1 MTTKKTKTKK
11 VETKEIELTL
21 EQQNM
26 QAHINSL
33 TKKIQAHQF
42 EIEELL
48 PSLRTYEQTL
58 ANSLQNTANTN
69 EEENKNDSNY
79 SLVYSCYNSNTTR

>member
-1 MTTKKTKTKK
+1 MATKNKKTKP
-11 VETKEIELTL
+11 VEIKLTI

-58 ANSLQNTANTN
+58 ANSLQNSA
-69 EEENKNDSNY
+69 SN
-79 SLVYSCYNSNTTR
+79 NPKEDEK

>member
-1 MTTKKTKTKK
+1 MATKKTKTKQIK
-11 VETKEIELTL
+11 LTP
-21 EQQNM
+21 EQQKM

-42 EIEELL
+42 EIEELI

-58 ANSLQNTANTN
+58 ANSLQNNADTKEKEKT
-69 EEENKNDSNY
+69 
-79 SLVYSCYNSNTTR
+79 

>member
-1 MTTKKTKTKK
+1 MATKKTKTKQIK
-11 VETKEIELTL
+11 LTP
-21 EQQNM
+21 EQQKM

-42 EIEELL
+42 EIEELI

-58 ANSLQNTANTN
+58 ANSLQSNANTKD
-69 EEENKNDSNY
+69 EEK
-79 SLVYSCYNSNTTR
+79 T

>member
-1 MTTKKTKTKK
+1 MATKKNKT
-11 VETKEIELTL
+11 ENKEVELTP

-58 ANSLQNTANTN
+58 ANSLQNEANIN
-69 EEENKNDSNY
+69 PKEDDND
-79 SLVYSCYNSNTTR
+79 NS

>member
-1 MTTKKTKTKK
+1 MATKNKETKT
-11 VETKEIELTL
+11 VEIELTP
-21 EQQNM
+21 EQKNM

-58 ANSLQNTANTN
+58 ANSLQNNADTKEKEKT
-69 EEENKNDSNY
+69 
-79 SLVYSCYNSNTTR
+79 CHF

>member
-1 MTTKKTKTKK
+1 
-11 VETKEIELTL
+11 
-21 EQQNM
+21 
-26 QAHINSL
+26 L

-58 ANSLQNTANTN
+58 AKSLQNEANTN
-69 EEENKNDSNY
+69 PKEDDND
-79 SLVYSCYNSNTTR
+79 NS

>member
-1 MTTKKTKTKK
+1 MATKKT
-11 VETKEIELTL
+11 ETKEIKLTL
-21 EQQNM
+21 EQQKM

-42 EIEELL
+42 EIEELI

-58 ANSLQNTANTN
+58 ANSLQNNADTKEKEKT
-69 EEENKNDSNY
+69 
-79 SLVYSCYNSNTTR
+79 

>member
-1 MTTKKTKTKK
+1 MATKEKKT
-11 VETKEIELTL
+11 ENKEVELTP
-21 EQQNM
+21 EQQKM

-58 ANSLQNTANTN
+58 ANSLQNNANIN
-69 EEENKNDSNY
+69 EEEIK
-79 SLVYSCYNSNTTR
+79 

>member
-1 MTTKKTKTKK
+1 MATKEKKT
-11 VETKEIELTL
+11 ENKEVELTP
-21 EQQNM
+21 EQQKM
-26 QAHINSL
+26 QSHINSL

-58 ANSLQNTANTN
+58 ANSLQNNANIN
-69 EEENKNDSNY
+69 EEEIK
-79 SLVYSCYNSNTTR
+79 

>member
-1 MTTKKTKTKK
+1 MATTKKKTDN
-11 VETKEIELTL
+11 KEIQLTL
-21 EQQNM
+21 EQQKM

-42 EIEELL
+42 EIEELI

-58 ANSLQNTANTN
+58 ANSLQNSADTQEEKNT
-69 EEENKNDSNY
+69 
-79 SLVYSCYNSNTTR
+79 

>member
-1 MTTKKTKTKK
+1 MTP
-11 VETKEIELTL
+11 

-58 ANSLQNTANTN
+58 ANSLQNEANTN
-69 EEENKNDSNY
+69 PKEDDND
-79 SLVYSCYNSNTTR
+79 NS